1 MKKACLLDNP
11 ISGSHIHSTRVKE
24 LLALL
29 KENGFDIT
37 YETLFSLEQ
46 TRNAIDSHIRDGC
59 ELFIVSG
66 GDGTVRS
73 VAQHLADTSI
83 PLLIFPSGNENLLA
97 AQLGLSPEPAGA
109 MNAILRGKCKN
120 IDVAQINDLICIA
133 VASVGVDAS
142 IVHHVHRKRKGH
154 ISTFNYVWPTIK
166 TFLSY
171 RYKPIEVLVDGQK
184 VCNEKA
190 LAFIGNISKYGGNFK
205 IFQEAVFDDGLL
217 DIAIFRCCNLFQLV
231 YLFFLAVVG
240 RTNQSTR
247 IQRFKGKRIMIHTSC
262 GNMKTQIDGDPGPE
276 MPLDVKVVPSGLCL
290 LVP

>member
-11 ISGSHIHSTRVKE
+11 ISGSHVHSTRVKE

-37 YETLFSLEQ
+37 YETLFSIEQ
-46 TRNAIDSHIRDGC
+46 TRNTIDSHIRNRC

-97 AQLGLSPEPAGA
+97 VQLGLSPEPAEA

-133 VASVGVDAS
+133 VAGVGVDAS

-154 ISTFNYVWPTIK
+154 ICTFDYVWPTIK

-171 RYKPIEVLVDGQK
+171 RYKPIEVLVDGQT

-190 LAFIGNISKYGGNFK
+190 LAFIGNISRYGGNFK
-205 IFQEAVFDDGLL
+205 IFQEAVCDDGFL
-217 DIAIFRCCNLFQLV
+217 DVAIFRCRNLFQLV

-240 RTNQSTR
+240 RTGQSSL
-247 IQRFKGKRIMIHTSC
+247 IQRYKGKEIFIHVPS
-262 GNMKTQIDGDPGPE
+262 GDIKTQVDGDPGPE
-276 MPLDVKVVPSGLCL
+276 MPLKIKIIPAGLCL